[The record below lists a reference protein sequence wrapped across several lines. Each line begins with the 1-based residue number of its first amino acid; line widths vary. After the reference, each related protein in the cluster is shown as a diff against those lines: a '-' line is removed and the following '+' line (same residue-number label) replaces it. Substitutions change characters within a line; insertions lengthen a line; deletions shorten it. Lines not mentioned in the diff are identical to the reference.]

1 MGLTQRHINVL
12 PAHTYKVRW
21 LSTEELMQ
29 HRGKKRQPGR
39 NRQTYSAA
47 AAQSESVFSPLG
59 LNSLVF
65 ILTLENVSKLK
76 GFLQN

>member
-1 MGLTQRHINVL
+1 
-12 PAHTYKVRW
+12 
-21 LSTEELMQ
+21 MQ

-39 NRQTYSAA
+39 NRQIYSAAA

-76 GFLQN
+76 GYLPN